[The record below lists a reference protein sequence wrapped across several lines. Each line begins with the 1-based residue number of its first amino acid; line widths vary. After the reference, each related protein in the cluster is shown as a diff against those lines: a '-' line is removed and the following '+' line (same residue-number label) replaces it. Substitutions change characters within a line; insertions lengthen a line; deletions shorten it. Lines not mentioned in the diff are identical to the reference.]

1 MVELWARREEPE
13 TADIRRALH
22 AAEVFENDPSSP
34 THLRAFAWHLA
45 VEIHKA
51 VGWDLPTDLNLAS
64 CRAAAASLSHS
75 ASLLIDQITEQ
86 IHGIASPVLLLGA
99 FAASRSIFGRW
110 DLLPASGSLL
120 VSLDLEEEGQPDG
133 ADLPEVHGIRW
144 VAPGRLREVYEQHA
158 SPVALDGD
166 QVLVPDP
173 ELIVARS
180 YSRSLG
186 PEDPEALLFCG
197 AALAAADDDAWAEV
211 TRIAKVLGHRNS
223 PIEVAVE
230 LGIDGR
236 LGLEVGKVR
245 RSMLALHRLLRR

>member
-13 TADIRRALH
+13 TVDIRRVLH
-22 AAEVFENDPSSP
+22 AAEVLENDPSSP

-45 VEIHKA
+45 VETHKA
-51 VGWDLPTDLNLAS
+51 VGWDLPADVSLAS

-86 IHGIASPVLLLGA
+86 VHGLASPVLLLGA

-120 VSLDLEEEGQPDG
+120 VSLDLEEEGRPDW
-133 ADLPEVHGIRW
+133 ADLPEIHGIRW

-158 SPVALDGD
+158 SPVALNGD
-166 QVLVPDP
+166 QVLVPDT

-211 TRIAKVLGHRNS
+211 TRIAKVLGHRDS
-223 PIEVAVE
+223 PTEVAVE
-230 LGIDGR
+230 LGIHDR
-236 LGLEVGKVR
+236 LGLEVGRAR
-245 RSMLALHRLLRR
+245 RFSMALGRFFQR

>member
-1 MVELWARREEPE
+1 MVELWARRDEPQ

-22 AAEVFENDPSSP
+22 AAEVLENDASSP

-45 VEIHKA
+45 VESHQA
-51 VGWDLPTDLNLAS
+51 VGWDLPADLNLAS

-86 IHGIASPVLLLGA
+86 VHGLAIPVLLLGA

-120 VSLDLEEEGQPDG
+120 VSLDLEEEGRPDG
-133 ADLPEVHGIRW
+133 ANLPEIHGIRW
-144 VAPGRLREVYEQHA
+144 VAPGRLREVYENHA
-158 SPVALDGD
+158 SPAALNGD
-166 QVLVPDP
+166 QVLVPNA

-180 YSRSLG
+180 TSRGLG
-186 PEDPEALLFCG
+186 PEDPEALIFCG
-197 AALAAADDDAWAEV
+197 AALAATNDGAWADV
-211 TRIAKVLGHRNS
+211 TRIAKTLGHRDS
-223 PIEVAVE
+223 PIEIAVE

-236 LGLEVGKVR
+236 LGLEVGRGR
-245 RSMLALHRLLRR
+245 RLSMALGRFLRR